1 MPLPFPPQRT
11 AVPTGRL
18 ESSREG
24 RDSELSWRMT
34 VLLLFPRLDARPG
47 AWLLA
52 LAGVCSFVA
61 LRALELGHF

>member
-1 MPLPFPPQRT
+1 MPLPLSSQRT
-11 AVPTGRL
+11 AVQVGRL

-47 AWLLA
+47 PWLLF